1 MEEIATNN
9 TGEFWVRRRL
19 IDDMSIRSHNK
30 LAQRRDIILWDHSAY
45 LRKALQLVCLC
56 NESVGECFGA
66 LTAIS

>member
-1 MEEIATNN
+1 MIESVNN
-9 TGEFWVRRRL
+9 
-19 IDDMSIRSHNK
+19 SIRSHNK

-56 NESVGECFGA
+56 NESVGEWFGA